1 MSVREDMSPRERV
14 REALRMRRTERIP
27 YQIDLTE
34 GFARKLREATG
45 CDDADA
51 CLGNHLSKAKYKKNR
66 RLPDGREVDL
76 FGVTWAK
83 DPGGGDVGIIVD
95 HPLKEPGFAGYAF
108 PEVKEEFAR
117 AQAESLER
125 DTRGTFR
132 MFLLTMN
139 FFERAWSLRGME
151 SLLADMVLNPRFV
164 EELFGRI
171 LTHHLALLDAVLDY
185 DFDAVYIGD
194 DWGQQKG
201 LIMGPPM
208 WRTFIKPGM
217 REMFDLIKS
226 RGKLVCLHSCGDLR
240 EIFPELVD
248 MGLDIYNTIQPE
260 IYDLESLKREFGR
273 HVTFY
278 GGISTQ
284 QFLPYAS
291 PGEVRG
297 LTRKVRRVMGRDGG
311 YILAPTHAVTDDIP
325 VENVLA
331 MAETA
336 REPND

>member
-1 MSVREDMSPRERV
+1 MTTRERV
-14 REALRMRRTERIP
+14 LGALKNRQTELIP

-34 GFARKLREATG
+34 GFIRSLKNSTG
-45 CDDADA
+45 CDDAEA
-51 CLGNHLSKAKYKKNR
+51 YLGNHLSKAKYKRNTK
-66 RLPDGREVDL
+66 LPDGREIDL

-95 HPLKEPGFAGYAF
+95 HPMKEPGFAGYAF
-108 PEVKEEFAR
+108 PEVQVEFAR
-117 AQAESLER
+117 TQAESLARE
-125 DTRGTFR
+125 TRGTFR

-151 SLLADMVLNPRFV
+151 NLLADMVLNPPFV

-171 LTHHLALLDAVLDY
+171 LNHHLRLLDIVLDY
-185 DFDAVYIGD
+185 EFEAVYIGD

-208 WRTFIKPGM
+208 WRIYIKPGM
-217 REMFDLIKS
+217 KRMFDLIKG
-226 RGKLVCLHSCGDLR
+226 RGKYVCLHSCGDLR

-260 IYDLESLKREFGR
+260 IYDLAALKREYGR

-284 QFLPYAS
+284 QFLPYAK
-291 PGEVRG
+291 PPEVRD
-297 LTRKVRRVMGRDGG
+297 LTRGVKKIMGKDGG

-331 MAETA
+331 MVEVA
-336 REPND
+336 REPNN